1 MKQIKITYYENLQII
16 PKDKGPEFLS
26 RYGTISYNKKESIQF
41 LTEIINDHIKDD
53 PDCTIDN
60 FLDKYI
66 VIFEIMI
73 IPSYHLEFES
83 NKELDDYCRAI
94 MPYINKDNLYDFLL
108 SISEYALEVYD
119 YRGNLMY
126 GLINIDKMSIDPEIY
141 MSENDRGL
149 PAEMFKEGDIV
160 VRKNYPDD
168 LYKVVYSEKQDFLHS
183 EFPIHYTGTVFIAP
197 LEECKDNSKELEN
210 CIRYARTEL
219 IKVAD

>member
-1 MKQIKITYYENLQII
+1 MKQIKRTYYIRLQII
-16 PKDKGPEFLS
+16 PKDKGPEFS
-26 RYGTISYNKKESIQF
+26 YHYNNISYNKEESIEF
-41 LTEIINDHIKDD
+41 VIKLIKDYVED
-53 PDCTIDN
+53 SDCTIDN

-73 IPSYHLEFES
+73 IPSYHLEFEN
-83 NKELDDYCRAI
+83 NKELDDYCKAI
-94 MPYINKDNLYDFLL
+94 IPYINKDNLYDFLL
-108 SISEYALEVYD
+108 SISEYAIEVYD
-119 YRGNLMY
+119 YKGNLMY
-126 GLINIDKMSIDPEIY
+126 GLIDIDKMSIEIY

-168 LYKVVYSEKQDFLHS
+168 LYKVVYSEDQDFLHP

-197 LEECKDNSKELEN
+197 LEECKDNGEELEH

-219 IKVAD
+219 IKVAE